1 MILDRNTSVSFR
13 KEEVRIGLSAVDLV
27 VIRTPDQPLR
37 PAGPSLSTCGAMQ
50 PHQEESEESQH
61 QS

>member
-1 MILDRNTSVSFR
+1 MG
-13 KEEVRIGLSAVDLV
+13 IGLSAVDLV

-37 PAGPSLSTCGAMQ
+37 PAGPSISTSGAKRS
-50 PHQEESEESQH
+50 HQEESEEIQH